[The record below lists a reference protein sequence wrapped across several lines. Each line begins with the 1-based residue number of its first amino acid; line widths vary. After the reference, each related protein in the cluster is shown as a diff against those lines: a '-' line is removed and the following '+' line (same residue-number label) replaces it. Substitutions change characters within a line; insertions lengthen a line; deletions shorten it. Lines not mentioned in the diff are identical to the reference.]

1 MLKVTKES
9 ERMMKRT
16 LPHCDISVEYAFVQ
30 DELGL
35 NLTSDEE
42 AYVFQCFHQAVW
54 DELKHKRWK

>member
-1 MLKVTKES
+1 
-9 ERMMKRT
+9 MMERT
-16 LPHCDISVEYAFVQ
+16 LPPYNISAEYTFVQ